1 MTKYEQLI
9 EHIINE
15 NEQAARE
22 LFHNIVVEKS
32 REIYE
37 SLMDE
42 DQVDENID
50 QYDQQNDL
58 VKDVQR
64 DEQGGL
70 GEDDNEMGDI
80 ELDGAQDDL
89 EGEFG
94 SAEPT
99 DGDIGGEEAD
109 SAEAAFQSIHDAIDS
124 LEAEFAK
131 ISGGEIGGDD
141 EFAPGEG
148 DNQSGTGSAEFGGA
162 PEGGEEPEAGAAD
175 EEMFAEGENPF
186 AKKGSGSGMS
196 GSGKSGSGK
205 SGSGN
210 PFAKKGSG
218 SGKAVSEAEM
228 MREYVEKISAPA
240 NTEGQPVGTG
250 NKTPRASVNTK
261 NPLAGKNDMGGSAK
275 NIATGKSDAGDVDGN
290 STKAKAGGF
299 VKPAQEIDVA
309 KRNVNKVGGNKG
321 AQDFYNTKASAK
333 SAEGSTTDGNLSVN
347 KNSLEGG
354 RK

>member
-1 MTKYEQLI
+1 MNKYEQLI

-22 LFHNIVVEKS
+22 LFHSIVVEKS

-42 DQVDENID
+42 DQVEENID
-50 QYDQQNDL
+50 QYDQQGDL
-58 VKDVQR
+58 ASDVQS
-64 DEQGGL
+64 DETDGL

-80 ELDGAQDDL
+80 ELDSGDDMGDDL
-89 EGEFG
+89 GGDDMGGDDMGDDLGGDDIGGDGDVEGKFQDIKSAIDELQAEFDKLMGTDEPADDMGGDDMGGEEVSGEFG
-94 SAEPT
+94 GEEEVGAEP
-99 DGDIGGEEAD
+99 AD
-109 SAEAAFQSIHDAIDS
+109 D
-124 LEAEFAK
+124 
-131 ISGGEIGGDD
+131 
-141 EFAPGEG
+141 
-148 DNQSGTGSAEFGGA
+148 
-162 PEGGEEPEAGAAD
+162 
-175 EEMFAEGENPF
+175 MFAEGENPF
-186 AKKGSGSGMS
+186 AKGS

-205 SGSGN
+205 SGSG
-210 PFAKKGSG
+210 KSG
-218 SGKAVSEAEM
+218 SGKSGSGAAMSEAEM

-240 NTEGQPVGTG
+240 NTEGTPVGTG

-275 NIATGKSDAGDVDGN
+275 NIATGKSDAGDVDGT

-321 AQDFYNTKASAK
+321 AQDFYNTKAK
-333 SAEGSTTDGNLSVN
+333 GKDAEGNTTDGSVSVN
-347 KNSLEGG
+347 KQSLEGG
-354 RK
+354 KK

>member
-22 LFHNIVVEKS
+22 LFHTIVVEKS

-50 QYDQQNDL
+50 QYDQQGDL
-58 VKDVQR
+58 ANDVQR

-80 ELDGAQDDL
+80 ELDGGQDDL

-99 DGDIGGEEAD
+99 DGEMGGEPEGEIGD
-109 SAEAAFQSIHDAIDS
+109 QFQSIKDAIDD
-124 LEAEFAK
+124 LEAKFAE
-131 ISGGEIGGDD
+131 ISGGEVGGD
-141 EFAPGEG
+141 EFAADGEG
-148 DNQSGTGSAEFGGA
+148 DNQSGTGSAEFGGE
-162 PEGGEEPEAGAAD
+162 PEGEPEVGAEED
-175 EEMFAEGENPF
+175 EMFAEGENPF
-186 AKKGSGSGMS
+186 AKKGSGSGKS
-196 GSGKSGSGK
+196 GIGVSGSGK

-240 NTEGQPVGTG
+240 NTEGTPVGTG
-250 NKTPRASVNTK
+250 NKTPKVSVNTK

>member
-1 MTKYEQLI
+1 MNKYEQLI

-22 LFHNIVVEKS
+22 LFHSIVVEKS

-50 QYDQQNDL
+50 QYDQQGDL
-58 VKDVQR
+58 AQDVAS
-64 DEQGGL
+64 DETHGL
-70 GEDDNEMGDI
+70 GEDDLEGGDI
-80 ELDGAQDDL
+80 ELDGGDEFGGDDL
-89 EGEFG
+89 GG
-94 SAEPT
+94 
-99 DGDIGGEEAD
+99 DDMGDMGGDDLGGDIGGGD
-109 SAEAAFQSIHDAIDS
+109 AEGEFQNIRDAIDS

-131 ISGGEIGGDD
+131 LTGGD
-141 EFAPGEG
+141 EAGENDG
-148 DNQSGTGSAEFGGA
+148 QSGTGSADFGGAGEDDGQSGTGSDEFGGA
-162 PEGGEEPEAGAAD
+162 EDEASD

-186 AKKGSGSGMS
+186 AKKGSGMSGSGAS

-205 SGSGN
+205 SGSG
-210 PFAKKGSG
+210 KMT
-218 SGKAVSEAEM
+218 EAEM
-228 MREYVEKISAPA
+228 MREYVEKVAAPA
-240 NTEGQPVGTG
+240 NSEGTPVGTG
-250 NKTPRASVNTK
+250 NKTPRGTTNTK
-261 NPLAGKNDMGGSAK
+261 NPVAGKNDMGGSAK
-275 NIATGKSDAGDVDGN
+275 NIANGKSDAGDVDGN

-321 AQDFYNTKASAK
+321 AQDFYNTKAK
-333 SAEGSTTDGNLSVN
+333 GKDAEGSTTDGSVSVN
-347 KNSLEGG
+347 KKSLEGG